1 MGVLTDRLTLLLTEM
16 EAADRRLQERTDALL
31 ADVRATIAEI
41 EADDWGFEEE
51 DA

>member
-16 EAADRRLQERTDALL
+16 EAVDRRLQERTDAIL

-41 EADDWGFEEE
+41 DAEDWGFEEE